1 MELQGSV
8 AIVTGGAKR
17 VGKSMALALA
27 KRGVSIVL
35 HYNHSEEE
43 AIQTAR
49 LIEAEGVKSFCLK
62 ANLSKVSEIEKFIA
76 EAMTAAGRID
86 ILINSASQFKETPFE
101 NISEADWNSHLDTNL
116 KGPFFLSKLV
126 SQSMLAQRKGKIVNI
141 IDAHISRPYLHYLPY
156 LVSKT
161 GLVGLTYCLARELA
175 PHIQVNAVAPGP
187 VLMQPD
193 WSPDVIREITD
204 SVPLQRIGS
213 PEDIAKGVLFCVE
226 GSDFMTGAIIPI
238 DGGQRLK

>member
-17 VGKSMALALA
+17 VGKSIALALA

-116 KGPFFLSKLV
+116 KGPFFFLSLLV
-126 SQSMLAQRKGKIVNI
+126 SLCWRSARGRSSISSTPISPGRTCI
-141 IDAHISRPYLHYLPY
+141 ICRILSR
-156 LVSKT
+156 
-161 GLVGLTYCLARELA
+161 RR
-175 PHIQVNAVAPGP
+175 
-187 VLMQPD
+187 D
-193 WSPDVIREITD
+193 
-204 SVPLQRIGS
+204 
-213 PEDIAKGVLFCVE
+213 
-226 GSDFMTGAIIPI
+226 
-238 DGGQRLK
+238 

>member
-1 MELQGSV
+1 MELQGAV
-8 AIVTGGAKR
+8 ALVTGAAKR
-17 VGKSMALALA
+17 VGKAISLALA

-43 AIQTAR
+43 ARQTAR
-49 LIEAEGVKSFCLK
+49 LIEAEGVKAFCFK
-62 ANLSKVSEIEKFIA
+62 ADLSKVREIESFVSESLTK
-76 EAMTAAGRID
+76 AGRID
-86 ILINSASQFKETPFE
+86 ILINSASQFKETPFGSIAE
-101 NISEADWNSHLDTNL
+101 TDWDSHLDTNL
-116 KGPFFLSKLV
+116 KAPLFLSQLV
-126 SQSMLAQRKGKIVNI
+126 GQSMLAQRQGKIVNI

-175 PHIQVNAVAPGP
+175 PHIQVNAIAPGP

-193 WSPDVIREITD
+193 WGPDVVREITD

-213 PEDIAKGVLFCVE
+213 PEDIARGVLFCVE

-238 DGGQRLK
+238 DGGQRLM